1 MSEELKAP
9 EVTVEVTEAPAV
21 QETTPT
27 QATEPF
33 KAFTTE
39 EEFNNFV
46 KSTSSKA
53 KNEILKALE
62 TNSVDEGKEKMSQA
76 EVLEQDLQKAITRLN
91 QLEEENALVRVGIQD
106 EFKEEALVLARA
118 KVNDSLNLENALKQV
133 SEKFPN
139 LLAQKLKGEK
149 LEKVGAEKGTPKPQ
163 DDAQSIID
171 TLNKRYRSNI
181 KI

>member
-1 MSEELKAP
+1 MSEEVKVAP
-9 EVTVEVTEAPAV
+9 EVEVAEAPV
-21 QETTPT
+21 VEETTS

-76 EVLEQDLQKAITRLN
+76 QQLEQDLHKAITRLN
-91 QLEEENALVRVGIQD
+91 QLEEENALVKIGVQD
-106 EFKEEALVLARA
+106 EFREEALTLARA
-118 KVNDSLNLENALKQV
+118 KIDDSTNLESALKQV
-133 SEKFPN
+133 TSKFPN
-139 LLAQKLKGEK
+139 LLAQKPKGEK

-163 DDAQSIID
+163 DDAQSIVD
-171 TLNKRYRSNI
+171 MLNARYKTNI